1 MRKKKTG
8 FIEYHG
14 DLSRSSDTEDMLFWS
29 KATSE
34 EKFDAAWE
42 LISYYYK
49 SKGRD
54 RELRFYRSIETAG
67 EMGS

>member
-1 MRKKKTG
+1 MPKKRG
-8 FIEYHG
+8 QFVEYHG
-14 DLSRSSDTEDMLFWS
+14 DLANSSDSDDALFWS

-49 SKGRD
+49 SKGRA
-54 RELRFYRSIETAG
+54 RELRFCRSVETVG
-67 EMGS
+67 EMER